1 MFRQKNNKN
10 YYIILFRRAKA
21 LAGKGIFYMKEK
33 VIKTGVVSVVGAIM
47 SIVPVMGYYPFA
59 GAYSVALMSSY
70 CMRMPGITAMILM
83 ILLNVGRFTGLKYAL
98 IVATISVV
106 IKLLEEKGS
115 RLKIK
120 ISSVVG
126 AVVVFIMEITD
137 MIGKNISKAE
147 MLILSGLVLITF
159 SFGILLNIFIKL
171 YLDSGNKIDLRFKKK
186 VINDMGGLNE
196 RLSMIGNSFIKL
208 SKITENAYINKATQ
222 NNEISVENIIIA
234 SEKMESKRLI
244 SMYLKETGNIIKGLS
259 SENTGMISVDIKKE
273 EKIGYTL
280 DEIKLKCMDVMI
292 INEKGREKVIVK
304 MKSKGSN
311 IIKLSQVEKCISNIM
326 NKKYVST
333 HDKKYVENKLTTYT
347 FIPDTNYFVMHGIAK
362 KTINE
367 SGSGDNFSCIN
378 LDNGQTLLSISD
390 GMGTGDKANWESSQV
405 VELIEEFSQCG
416 YSEELTLTLI
426 NNLFISKADMSPATV
441 DMSIIDKHSGMC
453 DIVKSG
459 AATTY
464 VKREGWV
471 EAIKSTSL
479 PIGVMGNVDVETAKK
494 KLYDGD
500 FVIMVSDGIL
510 ESVCEEEKDEVIS
523 NIILEAKSKKPKE
536 LAFEILNKVCEI
548 NDNRINDDMTVLVTG
563 IWDKIA

>member
-1 MFRQKNNKN
+1 
-10 YYIILFRRAKA
+10 
-21 LAGKGIFYMKEK
+21 
-33 VIKTGVVSVVGAIM
+33 
-47 SIVPVMGYYPFA
+47 
-59 GAYSVALMSSY
+59 
-70 CMRMPGITAMILM
+70 
-83 ILLNVGRFTGLKYAL
+83 
-98 IVATISVV
+98 
-106 IKLLEEKGS
+106 
-115 RLKIK
+115 
-120 ISSVVG
+120 
-126 AVVVFIMEITD
+126 
-137 MIGKNISKAE
+137 
-147 MLILSGLVLITF
+147 
-159 SFGILLNIFIKL
+159 
-171 YLDSGNKIDLRFKKK
+171 
-186 VINDMGGLNE
+186 
-196 RLSMIGNSFIKL
+196 
-208 SKITENAYINKATQ
+208 
-222 NNEISVENIIIA
+222 
-234 SEKMESKRLI
+234 
-244 SMYLKETGNIIKGLS
+244 
-259 SENTGMISVDIKKE
+259 
-273 EKIGYTL
+273 
-280 DEIKLKCMDVMI
+280 
-292 INEKGREKVIVK
+292 
-304 MKSKGSN
+304 
-311 IIKLSQVEKCISNIM
+311 M

-464 VKREGWV
+464 VKRDGWV

-510 ESVCEEEKDEVIS
+510 ESVCEEEKDKVIS

-536 LAFEILNKVCEI
+536 LAFEILNKVCEVPALAPVPPQDLQSSLMDTSI
-548 NDNRINDDMTVLVTG
+548 SFSQPKTASSKSIVTPTLMFAPLIG
-563 IWDKIA
+563 ALLFLLRPPPKNPSNISPKISPISLKLKSKPPPDAPPAPPSNAAWPN